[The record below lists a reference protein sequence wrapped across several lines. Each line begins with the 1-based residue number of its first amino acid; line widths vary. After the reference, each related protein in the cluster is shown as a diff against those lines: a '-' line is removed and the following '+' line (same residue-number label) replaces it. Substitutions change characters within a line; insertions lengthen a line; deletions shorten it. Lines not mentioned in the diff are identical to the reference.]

1 MHFHLLARSAG
12 NRWWRTVLGTLFL
25 VVGGVGLGVAVY
37 LAVLIPAESAGR
49 PVNAD
54 GDASF
59 GPLADL
65 AVSFLMIA
73 ALLPAILLAARWFQR
88 RPAGTLSSVAGRLR
102 WRWLWRC
109 VAVATVLISVFL
121 LVLALLDDGSE
132 GLGTDGELAGWRPFL
147 VSMLVLLLVVPLQS
161 AAEEYL
167 CRGWLLQAV
176 GSWVRAPWLPI
187 GVQAVVFAS
196 LHGWGT
202 PWGFADLTVFGI
214 VTGWLAVR
222 TGGLEAGIA
231 LHVCNNLLSSVLAA
245 AYGELTIDET
255 AADLPWQFALVDVVM
270 LLSYGAAVHWFFRRS
285 RLSELSPAQLP
296 VPALPLPAPY

>member
-1 MHFHLLARSAG
+1 MLFHLLARTAG
-12 NRWWRTVLGTLFL
+12 NRWWRTVLGTIFL
-25 VVGGVGLGVAVY
+25 VVAGVVLAVGIY
-37 LAVLIPAESAGR
+37 LAVTIPAELAGR

-65 AVSFLMIA
+65 AVAFLTIA
-73 ALLPAILLAARWFQR
+73 ALLPPTLLAARWFQL
-88 RPAGTLSSVAGRLR
+88 RPPGTLSSVDGRLR
-102 WRWLWRC
+102 WGWLWAC
-109 VAVATVLISVFL
+109 AGVATVTTTVLL
-121 LVLALLDDGSE
+121 LVMLVLDDDPTGD
-132 GLGTDGELAGWRPFL
+132 LVAWRPFL
-147 VSMLVLLLVVPLQS
+147 VSTLVLLLVVPLQS

-176 GSWVRAPWLPI
+176 GSWVRSPWLPI

-202 PWGFADLTVFGI
+202 PWGFADLTVFGA
-214 VTGWLAVR
+214 VCGWLAVR

-231 LHVCNNLLSSVLAA
+231 LHVANNLLSSFLAA

-255 AADLPWQFALVDVVM
+255 AADLPWKFALVDVVM
-270 LLSYGAAVHWFFRRS
+270 LVTYAAFVLWLHRR
-285 RLSELSPAQLP
+285 RATDPAIQ
-296 VPALPLPAPY
+296 PARPMAV